1 MDERTKLHLALQ
13 QIDNVISL
21 MDGNEW
27 ETYLSR
33 PLSVVKYELER
44 QLTNLSNTDKIESSH
59 KVEQ

>member
-33 PLSVVKYELER
+33 PLSVIKYELER
-44 QLTNLSNTDKIESSH
+44 QLTNLSNTDKIGSCH
-59 KVEQ
+59 KLEQ

>member
-33 PLSVVKYELER
+33 PLSVIKYELER
-44 QLTNLSNTDKIESSH
+44 QLTNLSNTDKIESNN

>member
-33 PLSVVKYELER
+33 PLSVIKYELER
-44 QLTNLSNTDKIESSH
+44 QLTNLSNTDKIGSNT
-59 KVEQ
+59 K

>member
-21 MDGNEW
+21 TKNNIW
-27 ETYLSR
+27 EEYMLR
-33 PLSVVKYELER
+33 HLSVIKYELER
-44 QLTNLSNTDKIESSH
+44 QLTNLSNTDKIGSNN

>member
-44 QLTNLSNTDKIESSH
+44 QLTNLSNTDKIGSNT
-59 KVEQ
+59 K

>member
-1 MDERTKLHLALQ
+1 MDERTKLHLALR

-33 PLSVVKYELER
+33 PLSVIKYELER
-44 QLTNLSNTDKIESSH
+44 QLTNLSNTDKIGSNT
-59 KVEQ
+59 K

>member
-33 PLSVVKYELER
+33 PLSVIKYELER
-44 QLTNLSNTDKIESSH
+44 QLTNLSNTDKIGSNN

>member
-1 MDERTKLHLALQ
+1 MNDHTKLILALQ

-33 PLSVVKYELER
+33 PLSVIKYELER
-44 QLTNLSNTDKIESSH
+44 QLTNLSNTDKIGSSH

>member
-44 QLTNLSNTDKIESSH
+44 QLNNLSNTDKIGSSY

>member
-44 QLTNLSNTDKIESSH
+44 QLTNLSNTDKIESNN

>member
-1 MDERTKLHLALQ
+1 MDERTKLHLALR

-44 QLTNLSNTDKIESSH
+44 QLTNLSNTDKIGSNT
-59 KVEQ
+59 K